1 MRLSAKVSWITRF
14 ITKINKI
21 MERQLFVEG
30 SPWEPIIGY
39 ARAVKIG
46 NIIEISGTTASVNG
60 EVVGKGDVYAQTRC
74 ILEKFEKVLQSYG
87 ASMEDVIR
95 TRIFCTDISQ
105 WEAIGKAH
113 GEFFSEIKPATGMYQ
128 ISKLISDEL
137 LVEIEATAVL
147 KG

>member
-1 MRLSAKVSWITRF
+1 MQ
-14 ITKINKI
+14 
-21 MERQLFVEG
+21 RQTYTEG

-60 EVVGKGDVYAQTRC
+60 EVVGKGDVYEQTKC
-74 ILEKFEKVLQSYG
+74 VLQKFEKVLAEMG
-87 ASMEDVIR
+87 ASMNDVVR
-95 TRIFCTDISQ
+95 TRIFCTDISK

-128 ISKLISDEL
+128 ISKLISDDL
-137 LVEIEATAVL
+137 IVEIEATAIL
-147 KG
+147 KA

>member
-1 MRLSAKVSWITRF
+1 MQ
-14 ITKINKI
+14 
-21 MERQLFVEG
+21 RQTYTEE

-60 EVVGKGDVYAQTRC
+60 EVVGKGDVYEQTKC
-74 ILEKFEKVLQSYG
+74 VLQKFEKVLAEMG
-87 ASMEDVIR
+87 ASMNDVVR
-95 TRIFCTDISQ
+95 TRIFCTDISK

-128 ISKLISDEL
+128 ISKLISDDL
-137 LVEIEATAVL
+137 LVEIEVTAIL
-147 KG
+147 KA

>member
-1 MRLSAKVSWITRF
+1 MK
-14 ITKINKI
+14 
-21 MERQLFVEG
+21 RQTYTEG

-60 EVVGKGDVYAQTRC
+60 EVVGKDDVYAQTKC
-74 ILEKFEKVLQSYG
+74 ILEKNKKILTELG
-87 ASMEDVIR
+87 ASMKDVAR

-113 GEFFSEIKPATGMYQ
+113 GEFFGEIKPATGMYQ

-137 LVEIEATAVL
+137 LVEIEATAIISE
-147 KG
+147 

>member
-1 MRLSAKVSWITRF
+1 MQ
-14 ITKINKI
+14 
-21 MERQLFVEG
+21 RQTYTEG

-60 EVVGKGDVYAQTRC
+60 EVVGKGDVYEQTKC
-74 ILEKFEKVLQSYG
+74 VLQKFEKVLAEMG
-87 ASMEDVIR
+87 ASMNDVVR
-95 TRIFCTDISQ
+95 TRIFCTDISK

-128 ISKLISDEL
+128 ISKLISDDL
-137 LVEIEATAVL
+137 IVEIEVTAIL
-147 KG
+147 KA

>member
-1 MRLSAKVSWITRF
+1 MQ
-14 ITKINKI
+14 
-21 MERQLFVEG
+21 RQTYTEG

-60 EVVGKGDVYAQTRC
+60 EVVGKGDVYEQTKC
-74 ILEKFEKVLQSYG
+74 VLQKFEKVLAEMG
-87 ASMEDVIR
+87 ASMNDVVR
-95 TRIFCTDISQ
+95 TRIFCTDISK

-128 ISKLISDEL
+128 ISKLISDDL
-137 LVEIEATAVL
+137 LVEIEATAIL
-147 KG
+147 KA